1 MTNVVLMILGA
12 ALSFSDMVHNMKY
25 GEVTTNAVTVTVTT
39 RMDKAVVLDDDGVT
53 REFVIDDYKLDPP
66 SGCKCTYVHPDGK
79 CVYWGM
85 YLKRHEIY
93 MKRDALREK
102 WMREEMERQR
112 NPERHYPSL
121 LRRRLLR
128 GY

>member
-39 RMDKAVVLDDDGVT
+39 RMDKAVVLDDDGST

-66 SGCKCTYVHPDGK
+66 SGCKCTYVHPGGR
-79 CVYWGM
+79 CVYWDM

-121 LRRRLLR
+121 LRRRPLR

>member
-1 MTNVVLMILGA
+1 MTNVVLVALGA
-12 ALSFSDMVHNMKY
+12 ALSFSDMAHNMKY

-39 RMDKAVVLDDDGVT
+39 RMEKAVVLDDDGVT
-53 REFVIDDYKLDPP
+53 REFMIDAYELDPP
-66 SGCKCTYVHPDGK
+66 AGCKCTYVHPDGK
-79 CVYWGM
+79 CVYWDM

-93 MKRDALREK
+93 LKRDALREK

-112 NPERHYPSL
+112 NPERQYPSL